1 MSGNGQHDCWLLSLG
16 TGHTVTLKM
25 VEGNII
31 IKAVVQRNTFTHKKV
46 ALARRSQGELEVKR
60 KNG

>member
-1 MSGNGQHDCWLLSLG
+1 MI
-16 TGHTVTLKM
+16 
-25 VEGNII
+25 EGNII

-46 ALARRSQGELEVKR
+46 ALARRSQGESEVKR